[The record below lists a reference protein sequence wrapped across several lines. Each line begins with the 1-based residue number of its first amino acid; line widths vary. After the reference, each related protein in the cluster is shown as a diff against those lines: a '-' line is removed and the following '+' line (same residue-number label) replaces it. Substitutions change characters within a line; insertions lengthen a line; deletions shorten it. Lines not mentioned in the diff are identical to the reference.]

1 MDPQE
6 FAGFAHDLVDAGAN
20 LLGGCCGTTPEH
32 IRVLKKRCL
41 DLTPQAPTVK
51 SVSAL
56 SSHSKT
62 VMLGRGGPL
71 AVIGERI
78 NPTGKK
84 DLQQELLAGTF
95 SLACSFARDQVKKGA
110 SVIDVNVGMPGLD
123 ETATLTQAVKQI
135 TLSTEA
141 PLCLDTSRLD
151 SLEAALR
158 IYPGRALI
166 NSISGEENTLEE
178 RLRLAAFYGA
188 MFILL
193 PITGRAV
200 PKTST
205 ERSTII
211 KGIYRK
217 ALKFGFRK
225 MISLWMPL
233 PWRYLQ
239 MGQPPLRRSRPLSG
253 APINSG

>member
-1 MDPQE
+1 MPGSYTATRNREIRKCSQLIFKDR
-6 FAGFAHDLVDAGAN
+6 DA
-20 LLGGCCGTTPEH
+20 
-32 IRVLKKRCL
+32 
-41 DLTPQAPTVK
+41 
-51 SVSAL
+51 
-56 SSHSKT
+56 
-62 VMLGRGGPL
+62 GRGGPL
-71 AVIGERI
+71 AIIGERI

-84 DLQQELLAGTF
+84 GLQQELLAGKF

-110 SVIDVNVGMPGLD
+110 SIIDVNVGMPGLD
-123 ETATLTQAVKQI
+123 ETATLSQAVKQI

-141 PLCLDTSRLD
+141 PLCIDTSRLD

-178 RLRLAAFYGA
+178 RLKLAAFYGA

-211 KGIYRK
+211 QDIYRK
-217 ALKFGFRK
+217 ASQVGFMKNDIIVDALTMAVSADGAAALETLKTIEWCSNKFGVKTVMGLSNVSFGLPKRK
-225 MISLWMPL
+225 WINASFMAMAICT
-233 PWRYLQ
+233 
-239 MGQPPLRRSRPLSG
+239 GSRAL
-253 APINSG
+253 